1 MVPAHT
7 RSSLRLTGEA
17 AADPSGEKLFSLIWE
32 ALADLLGT
40 ASAAVLVR
48 RAARRGADV
57 SPELAEL
64 EISIGDLEYRYTV
77 PRAWTEGSGETP
89 TALRTLI
96 GELLP
101 LLVEL
106 TGRIAIH
113 RLERIPELRE
123 RGLLSPRPEERQP

>member
-1 MVPAHT
+1 MVPAHF
-7 RSSLRLTGEA
+7 RSSIRLASDA

-40 ASAAVLVR
+40 ATAAVLVR
-48 RAARRGADV
+48 RAARRGVGV

-64 EISIGDLEYRYTV
+64 EISIADLEYRYTV
-77 PRAWTEGSGETP
+77 PHAWTEDAGDTP
-89 TALRTLI
+89 TALRTLLA
-96 GELLP
+96 ELLP

-106 TGRIAIH
+106 TGGIAIH

-123 RGLLSPRPEERQP
+123 RGLLAPRPGEGQP